1 MNMQDINR
9 NANGTSV
16 EMNMQDINRNANGT
30 SVEILVRIC
39 VEGSDDLECV
49 QSSRK

>member
-9 NANGTSV
+9 NANGTS
-16 EMNMQDINRNANGT
+16 M
-30 SVEILVRIC
+30 EILVRIC